1 MDAVL
6 ELEIGPGPDPDS
18 FLVRVLRSLGGGE
31 PTATIQL
38 DVDDLAAR
46 RPLLEASVLASAVPS
61 RRVLPA
67 TEAALRDVGER
78 LFESIFSGD
87 VGATY
92 RTSRAIAAERG
103 TGLQISLR
111 LTAPQLAALPWESL
125 FDPLADVYLCR
136 KEPLVRHVSA
146 PYSPPSLEL
155 EPPLRIL
162 ALGASPRGLPLLD
175 VSAERARLEEALRS
189 HLDRGLIELEWLEE
203 ASWDGIH
210 SKLLEQEWHV
220 LHFIGHGTYD
230 LASDEGMLAFVGP
243 DGRPDLVPANA
254 LADLLDEAE
263 PTPRLVVL
271 NSCQSGATGGSDEFS
286 GTAAA
291 LAHSGIHAVAAMQFS
306 ISDAAAIAFAR
317 GFYTALAHGRDVD
330 EAVRSGRIGILGT
343 GRGTLEWV
351 TPVLYLRGDDT
362 RLFSIGNVPA
372 LTVSDTAGS
381 PARDAASART
391 KKPAAAASA
400 TVAAPSG
407 AASTPRRRLRR
418 WVPWVGLGAL
428 AAAAAGVILVLTQPW
443 SMDGGGGAGD
453 SGGDDTDTSDGGSGT
468 GGAGWGEAIEGIA
481 GTARVEGTVPAD
493 AIDDT
498 DTGMWCNQGGRLNIS
513 AAGEIRTS
521 ASEAAIGPGGLTDG
535 SSPEFRILRGAPTA
549 ALIGKLEDTDEPA
562 FEIGEAAN
570 YECPVSGTLFL
581 SVNDTS
587 IDDNE
592 GEFHVVVTYVPP
604 Q

>member
-18 FLVRVLRSLGGGE
+18 FLVRVLRSTGGGQ
-31 PTATIQL
+31 PTRTIRL

-67 TEAALRDVGER
+67 TETALRDVGER
-78 LFESIFSGD
+78 LFESVFSGD

-103 TGLQISLR
+103 TGLQVSLR
-111 LTAPQLAALPWESL
+111 LTAPELAALPWESL
-125 FDPLADVYLCR
+125 FDPHADVYLCR

-146 PYSPPSLEL
+146 PYSPPALAV

-162 ALGASPRGLPLLD
+162 AMAASPRGLPLLD
-175 VSAERARLEEALRS
+175 VPAERARLEEALRG
-189 HLDRGLIELEWLEE
+189 HVDHGLIELEWLDD
-203 ASWDGIH
+203 ASWAGIH
-210 SKLLEQEWHV
+210 AKLLEQEWHV

-230 LASDEGMLAFVGP
+230 LGTDEGMLAFVGP

-291 LAHSGIHAVAAMQFS
+291 LAHSGIHAVAAMQFA

-362 RLFSIGNVPA
+362 RLFSIGQVPA
-372 LTVSDTAGS
+372 ATASDAAEGR
-381 PARDAASART
+381 ARDAASARPR
-391 KKPAAAASA
+391 KPAAASA
-400 TVAAPSG
+400 TVAAPSEP
-407 AASTPRRRLRR
+407 ASTPRRRLRR
-418 WVPWVGLGAL
+418 WLPWVGLAGL
-428 AAAAAGVILVLTQPW
+428 AAAVGVVLVVTQPW
-443 SMDGGGGAGD
+443 SMGGRTGTED
-453 SGGDDTDTSDGGSGT
+453 SGGGDTDTTSSASGWQDDPVFGIGGTSR
-468 GGAGWGEAIEGIA
+468 ID
-481 GTARVEGTVPAD
+481 GTVPANALD
-493 AIDDT
+493 YT
-498 DTGMWCNQGGRLNIS
+498 DTRLYCDEGGRLDITAS
-513 AAGEIRTS
+513 GEITTS
-521 ASEAAIGPGGLTDG
+521 ASAEAVGPEGLTDG
-535 SSPEFRILRGAPTA
+535 ASPEGRIIEDAPTA
-549 ALIGKLEDTDEPA
+549 ALIGMLADTEEPP
-562 FEIGEAAN
+562 FVIGEQVN
-570 YECPVSGTLFL
+570 HECPVSGRLFL
-581 SVNDTS
+581 GINDTS
-587 IDDNE
+587 TDDNS
-592 GEFHVVVTYVPP
+592 GEFHVVVTHVPP